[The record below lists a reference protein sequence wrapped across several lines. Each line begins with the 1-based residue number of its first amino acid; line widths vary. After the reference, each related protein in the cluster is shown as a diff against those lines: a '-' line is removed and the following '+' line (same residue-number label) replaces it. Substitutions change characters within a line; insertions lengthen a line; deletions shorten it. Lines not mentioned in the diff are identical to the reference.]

1 MLHFFHL
8 IRRKLIEEKNMRK
21 YLLYSLGEILL
32 VMIGILLALQVNTWS
47 QNVNNKKEEAFY
59 YEKLKE
65 NLRQDTTN
73 INTSLV
79 QINRVVGTV
88 DQIIEEFETK
98 DSETLE
104 GDIAY
109 ALIAVVS
116 FTPETSTWENLKST
130 GKINIITQQAVID
143 SLTSYH
149 NIYTNSTKQW
159 IDANKEYARNHLG
172 PYLMSFDDIR
182 LDFSSEESGQ
192 YFDVF
197 ESQTRSVRDYRNDVF
212 IRNALKFK
220 LTNMTGLEDL
230 LLQDF
235 DRAVRTLELL
245 NRIN

>member
-8 IRRKLIEEKNMRK
+8 IRRKLIEEENMRK

-32 VMIGILLALQVNTWS
+32 VMIGILLALQVNNWS

-182 LDFSSEESGQ
+182 LDFSSEEFGQ

-197 ESQTRSVRDYRNDVF
+197 ESQSRSVRDYRNDVF